1 MISFTEEY
9 IVSGMCGMCCG
20 LCQIYQN
27 AESLGKSGCLYMLLA
42 CIFPCVP
49 IMLLRQEA
57 RERYNIEVGGAASL
71 VLSYDL
77 MILSSF
83 HMIL

>member
-1 MISFTEEY
+1 
-9 IVSGMCGMCCG
+9 MCGMCCG
-20 LCQIYQN
+20 FCQIYQN

-57 RERYNIEVGGAASL
+57 RERYNIEVGC
-71 VLSYDL
+71 Y
-77 MILSSF
+77 
-83 HMIL
+83 

>member
-1 MISFTEEY
+1 
-9 IVSGMCGMCCG
+9 MCGMCCG
-20 LCQIYQN
+20 FCQIYQN

-83 HMIL
+83 HKII